1 MRLTPFFESSR
12 MTTYTLKMNCHL
24 GRKGSQIEV
33 DDNTA
38 RQLAVNGVID
48 FGQAVSVTRQVSS
61 IAGDVQTVTEVI
73 EPKVEKVSGPEITK
87 VTGPEETKRRGR
99 PRKDDASNTAD

>member
-1 MRLTPFFESSR
+1 

-24 GRKGSQIEV
+24 GRKGSSVDV

-38 RQLAVNGVID
+38 RQLAVNGVIAY
-48 FGQAVSVTRQVSS
+48 GQPVAVTYEVSDM
-61 IAGDVQTVTEVI
+61 AGNINTVTSVI
-73 EPKVEKVSGPEITK
+73 EPKVEKVNGPEITK

-99 PRKDDASNTAD
+99 PRKTDASNTAD